1 VISIGKGSITL
12 FLDKELSNLYN
23 NDITCIDY
31 DEIINMLKV
40 VIQKNNLRKKGE
52 MKYENRN

>member
-1 VISIGKGSITL
+1 MISIGKDSTTL

-40 VIQKNNLRKKGE
+40 VIQKQFTQKR
-52 MKYENRN
+52 RNEI

>member
-1 VISIGKGSITL
+1 MISIGKDSTTL

-40 VIQKNNLRKKGE
+40 VIQKQFTQKGE
-52 MKYENRN
+52 MKHENRN